1 MTQTV
6 HFVAADLGASS
17 GRIMLGEWNGRAFSV
32 RELHRFANGG
42 VRVGDGY
49 YWDILGIWS
58 QIKAGLAKYHSL
70 CPRPPR
76 AIAVD
81 AWGVDFGLLDC
92 DGRLIGN
99 PRHYRDPRTVG
110 IPQLAFEAVPEREW
124 FSETGVHSMPI
135 NTLFQLYSMVRAHDP
150 ALVTAKTLLT
160 IPDLCAYFLCGEKT
174 VEWTEAAT
182 TQMYSPKRED
192 WTRTLLSALDV
203 PVSILPAVTRPGTVL
218 SPVRAD
224 VVEECGFTQSFP
236 AIAVGSHD
244 TASAVAAIPN
254 MSEESVFL
262 SSGTWSLMGVEAAEP
277 NTSEEALQ
285 LGFTNE
291 GGVDGAVLLL
301 KNITGLWVV
310 QECLRHWASEGCSIT
325 WDELASAAGAAKT
338 FQCFIDPDAP
348 SFQAQCDMPRA
359 IRQYC
364 AASGQAAPESAAEIA
379 RCAFESLCLKYRSVL
394 ESLRKLTGRGLGT
407 IRVVGGGGLNAVL
420 CQMTADACGC
430 QVVSGPAEASALGN
444 VMLQAVATGHLADVR
459 SGRAAIAES
468 VQCFVFDPHRS
479 DRWDEAYARFR
490 LLEAN
495 EINRAADDDRQQW
508 MRVGNRK
515 PESV

>member
-1 MTQTV
+1 MTQTAN
-6 HFVAADLGASS
+6 FVAADLGASS
-17 GRIMLGEWNGRAFSV
+17 GRIMLGQWNGQAFSV
-32 RELHRFANGG
+32 QELHRFANGG
-42 VRVGDGY
+42 VRAGDGF

-58 QIKAGLAKYHSL
+58 QIKAGLTKYHSL
-70 CPRPPR
+70 CPQPPQG
-76 AIAVD
+76 IAVD
-81 AWGVDFGLLDC
+81 AWGVDFGLLDGA
-92 DGRLIGN
+92 GRLIGN
-99 PRHYRDPRTVG
+99 PRHYRDPRTAG

-124 FSETGVHSMPI
+124 FSETGVHTMPI
-135 NTLFQLYSMVRAHDP
+135 NTLFQLYSMVLAHDP
-150 ALVTAKTLLT
+150 ALVWAETLLT
-160 IPDLCAYFLCGEKT
+160 IPDLCAYFLCGERT

-182 TQMYSPKRED
+182 TQMYSPQRKD
-192 WTRTLLSALDV
+192 WARALLSALNV

-254 MSEESVFL
+254 MNEESVFL

-277 NTSEEALQ
+277 DTSEEALR

-291 GGVDGAVLLL
+291 GGADGAVLLL
-301 KNITGLWVV
+301 KNITGLWIV
-310 QECLRHWASEGCSIT
+310 QECLRHWASEGRNIT
-325 WDELASAAGAAKT
+325 WDELASAAGAAKA

-348 SFQAQCDMPRA
+348 RFQAQCDMPRA

-364 AASGQAAPESAAEIA
+364 AASGQAAPETAGEIA
-379 RCAFESLCLKYRSVL
+379 RCAFESLSLKYRSVL

-430 QVVSGPAEASALGN
+430 QVVSGPSEASALGN
-444 VMLQAVATGHLADVR
+444 AMLQAVATGHLDNVR
-459 SGRAAIAES
+459 SGRATIAES
-468 VQCFVFDPHRS
+468 GQCSVFDPHRS
-479 DRWDEAYARFR
+479 DQWDETYARFR

-495 EINRAADDDRQQW
+495 GIDR
-508 MRVGNRK
+508 VA
-515 PESV
+515 E